1 MTAWEGPEEKEGC
14 VDWLTRIRVSGG
26 GLSSASDVQKRAMKH
41 KILRCDLDASINQD
55 KRYRRLERKKGV

>member
-26 GLSSASDVQKRAMKH
+26 GLSKRV
-41 KILRCDLDASINQD
+41 RCP
-55 KRYRRLERKKGV
+55 EKGDET